1 MVTDNDR
8 DSELLRAK
16 INQETAKIPWSSLQR
31 FFAQGTAV
39 WVGQDLDLVE
49 VALAIAED
57 SAERVGGWT
66 SEGRVSRVSDEQARS
81 WIENDALVWA
91 VVVRP
96 WVLVQDL
103 GDTGD
108 TERGQL

>member
-1 MVTDNDR
+1 MA
-8 DSELLRAK
+8 DSEQDPDLLRAK

-39 WVGQDLDLVE
+39 WVDQGLDLVE

-57 SAERVGGWT
+57 SAEQVGAWT
-66 SEGRVSRVSDEQARS
+66 SKGRVSRVSDDQARS
-81 WIENDALVWA
+81 WVQTGASVWA